1 MENNKMMNTAK
12 TLDIFAKVA
21 GGIFSA
27 VGFVCLVFAV
37 LVLIFGE
44 KMFVAGSLT
53 LDLDFLKLH
62 IAENLQAVTGM
73 MKLYTVLGLL
83 SAAVLLF
90 VLRFVCLY
98 LRAIL
103 NPMKEGRPFEA
114 DIPIYLRRTAWLCL
128 GGGLAA
134 ELIGIAERVI
144 LARAYPMDQIFS
156 SDAITKIEY
165 VFTFD
170 FGFVWIFV
178 AFMFLSY
185 VFSYGQKLQQEA
197 DETL

>member
-1 MENNKMMNTAK
+1 MESKKMMNTAK

-27 VGFVCLVFAV
+27 VGWVCVVFVV

-53 LDLDFLKLH
+53 LDLDFVKLH
-62 IAENLQAVTGM
+62 IAEQLQVIDGM
-73 MKLYTVLGLL
+73 MKLYTILGLAA
-83 SAAVLLF
+83 AAVLCF
-90 VLRFVCLY
+90 VLHFVCLY

-103 NPMKEGRPFEA
+103 TPMKEGRPFEA
-114 DIPIYLRRTAWLCL
+114 DIPIYLRRIAWLSL
-128 GGGLAA
+128 GGGLAGQ
-134 ELIGIAERVI
+134 LIGVAERVM
-144 LARAYPMDQIFS
+144 LTRAYPLDEIFA
-156 SDAITKIEY
+156 SDAISKIEY
-165 VFTFD
+165 VFTID
-170 FGFVWIFV
+170 FGFVWLFV